1 VVAPHLPQVLPMS
14 WGFSSGQVE
23 ISGASAICCVDTAL
37 TIIGNDVLV

>member
-1 VVAPHLPQVLPMS
+1 LPQVLPMR

-23 ISGASAICCVDTAL
+23 ISGASAICCVGTPL